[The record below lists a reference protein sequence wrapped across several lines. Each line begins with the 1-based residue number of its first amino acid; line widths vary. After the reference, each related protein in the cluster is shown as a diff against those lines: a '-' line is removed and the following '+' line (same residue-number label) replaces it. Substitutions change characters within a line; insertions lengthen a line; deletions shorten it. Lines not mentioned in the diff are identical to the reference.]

1 MPGKPM
7 IPLNIDMVRVGV
19 ARLESGIADN
29 DPPQCTVTEI
39 FYAMLGEADL
49 EAYAWSSKRPI
60 SGDSCR
66 KLAAAKTSTNTGSTA
81 SGV

>member
-1 MPGKPM
+1 MRGKLV

-49 EAYAWSSKRPI
+49 EAYANSLRMWSSKRLI
-60 SGDSCR
+60 SGDSC
-66 KLAAAKTSTNTGSTA
+66 KK
-81 SGV
+81 